1 MNFDELNF
9 DELLGQ
15 LNALKNT
22 ISENMNDN
30 LQNLNVDDK
39 ELYLNDMLS
48 KLEIMKKE
56 LSA

>member
-1 MNFDELNF
+1 
-9 DELLGQ
+9 
-15 LNALKNT
+15 
-22 ISENMNDN
+22 MNDD

-39 ELYLNDMLS
+39 ELDLNDMLS